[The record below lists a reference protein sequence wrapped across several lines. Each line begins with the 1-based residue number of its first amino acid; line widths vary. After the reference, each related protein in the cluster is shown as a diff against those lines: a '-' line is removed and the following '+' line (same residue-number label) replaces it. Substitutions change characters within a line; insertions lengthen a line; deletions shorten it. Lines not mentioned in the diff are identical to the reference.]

1 MTTLGT
7 SDPEAPIQ
15 GTFSGPPETATL
27 KRVVELARAHLV
39 LERVCAV
46 ELTPCGPRC
55 CACAATDPTK
65 LCGPEA
71 PLHIDGLAWVPL
83 MLSSGAPFGRLCYSA
98 VEPGVESMARGFM
111 AMLAEL
117 VRPELDHLRARDEL
131 RESIQGLIDS
141 DGVALAFQPI
151 FDLSNASCLGVEV
164 LARFPAPFPP
174 PDRMFPQA
182 EHVGLGLELEE
193 LVVVRAWPLLEELPP
208 GRFLALNLT
217 PPAVLALAR
226 RAHRRPEVDLSSIV
240 VEVTEHR
247 AIDTY
252 GEMRHELQQLRRRGL
267 RLAVDDAGAG
277 YASLRHVLELRPDLL
292 KVDRSLI
299 DGLAGD
305 AARQAAVSS
314 FVSLARDLEAL
325 VVAEGV
331 ETSEDLDAARA
342 LGMDAA
348 QGYLLGRPSTDRERL
363 TGWLNQSRTPEHV

>member
-1 MTTLGT
+1 VSNQGN
-7 SDPEAPIQ
+7 SDPDALIQ
-15 GTFSGPPETATL
+15 GSLSDPSAAVTL
-27 KRVVELARAHLV
+27 RRVVELAQAHLG

-46 ELTPCGPRC
+46 EFTPAGPRHC
-55 CACAATDPTK
+55 GCAAADPSQ
-65 LCGPEA
+65 LCGSAA
-71 PLHIDGLAWVPL
+71 PAQTDGLAWVSL
-83 MLSSGAPFGRLCYSA
+83 TLSSGEPFGRLFYSA
-98 VEPGVESMARGFM
+98 VERGAESVARAFM

-117 VRPELDHLRARDEL
+117 VRPELDHLRARDQL
-131 RESIQGLIDS
+131 RESIQGLIAS
-141 DGVALAFQPI
+141 DDVALALQPI
-151 FDLSNASCLGVEV
+151 FDLRNATCLGVEV

-174 PDRMFPQA
+174 PDRMFLRA

-193 LVVVRAWPLLEELPP
+193 LVVVRAWPLLEQLPP
-208 GRFLALNLT
+208 GLFLALNLT

-226 RAHRRPEVDLSSIV
+226 RAQRRPEIDLSSIV

-252 GEMRHELQQLRRRGL
+252 GEMRHELEQLRGRGL

-305 AARQAAVSS
+305 PARQAAVSS
-314 FVSLARDLEAL
+314 FVALARDLHAL

-331 ETSEDLDAARA
+331 ETNEDLDAARA
-342 LGMDAA
+342 LGLDAA
-348 QGYLLGRPSTDRERL
+348 QGYLLGRPSTDRELL
-363 TGWLNQSRTPEHV
+363 TGWLSRRRTPEHV